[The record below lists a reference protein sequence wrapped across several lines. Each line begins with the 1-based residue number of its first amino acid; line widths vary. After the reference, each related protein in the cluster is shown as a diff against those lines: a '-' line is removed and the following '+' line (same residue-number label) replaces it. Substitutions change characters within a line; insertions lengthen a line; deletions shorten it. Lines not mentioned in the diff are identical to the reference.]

1 MGAETAISVDGVS
14 KKYCKSLRRTMF
26 YGVRDLAADLVQ
38 ARRNSDRLRPGEF
51 WALED
56 VSLELRRGEWMGL
69 VGPNGAGKSTLLKL
83 LNGII
88 RPDTGRIEIRGKL
101 RGLIELGAGFHPLL
115 SGRENIYVQGAIMGM
130 TRREIDEKFDEIVDF
145 AGIGDFL
152 DAPVKFYSSGMH
164 ARLGFSIAIA
174 FDPDVLV
181 IDEVLAVGDIGFQ
194 EKCMRRMERM
204 RDKDKAVLMVQQHTY
219 WIEALCDRAVWLDRG
234 HCVGAGTAS
243 EVVSAYL
250 DDQDRRLAE
259 SVRAVGG
266 GVAAAPPPPASL
278 DSVELLGEDDV
289 AKDVFRPGER
299 MTVRIR
305 YTAHER
311 IEAPLF
317 NIRIFNRGYGVLEAS
332 MLIDG
337 PVVDSIEGTGTVEC
351 RLDRLPLTPK
361 VYELVVF
368 ARAKEGV
375 SDILPMRTYA
385 VFRVSEENAEGWP
398 MKGPMAINHLRQGS
412 PVYVRRSWHFEN
424 GHRTPPH

>member
-1 MGAETAISVDGVS
+1 MSNEVAITVDGVS
-14 KKYCKSLRRTMF
+14 KKYCTSLRRTML
-26 YGVRDLAADLVQ
+26 YGARDLVSDLFR
-38 ARRNSDRLRPGEF
+38 ARRSSDRLRRGEF
-51 WALED
+51 WALKD
-56 VSLELRRGEWMGL
+56 LSLDLRRGEWLGL

-88 RPDTGRIEIRGKL
+88 RPDSGRIEICGKL

-115 SGRENIYVQGAIMGM
+115 TGRENVYLQGAIMGL
-130 TRREIDEKFDEIVDF
+130 TRREIDAKFDEIADF

-174 FDPDVLV
+174 FDPDILV
-181 IDEVLAVGDIGFQ
+181 IDEVLAVGDIAFQ

-204 RDKDKAVLMVQQHTY
+204 RAKDKAVLMVQQHTY
-219 WIEALCDRAVWLDRG
+219 WIEALCDRAIWLDRG
-234 HCVGAGTAS
+234 QCVRAGRAS

-250 DDQDRRLAE
+250 DDQDRRLVA
-259 SVRAVGG
+259 SVREEAAD
-266 GVAAAPPPPASL
+266 VAGASSTPVTV
-278 DSVELLGEDDV
+278 DAVELVGADGA
-289 AKDVFRPGER
+289 AKDVFRAGER
-299 MTVRIR
+299 MTVRIA

-311 IEAPLF
+311 VEAPLF
-317 NIRIFNRGYGVLEAS
+317 NIRVFNRGYGVLEAS

-337 PVVDSIEGTGTVEC
+337 PVVDAIEGQGVVEC
-351 RLDRLPLTPK
+351 RLDELPLTPK

-398 MKGPMAINHLRQGS
+398 MNGPMAINHLRQGS
-412 PVYVRRSWHFEN
+412 PVYVKRSWHFEN
-424 GHRTPPH
+424 GCRTTPQ